1 MVVRCWKVLNV
12 RDGESIS
19 ITWCPTLDTVF
30 CAMNAVLRN
39 VGQRPCGWLIMRPH
53 YLGGSRVRRG
63 PQECARPHSLSE
75 HQAVG

>member
-19 ITWCPTLDTVF
+19 VTWCPTLDTVF

-39 VGQRPCGWLIMRPH
+39 VGQRLCGWLIMRPH
-53 YLGGSRVRRG
+53 ILAAPEFAEVLRSV
-63 PQECARPHSLSE
+63 HVHIL
-75 HQAVG
+75 